1 MRTISKIINFVA
13 ATMLIGGVAFIAV
26 ACGQE
31 SAPTQAPGPGTSDVS
46 TTLSEDVE
54 VEALPTAPD
63 FTLPA
68 ANKGTEISLAQF
80 QDDKPVVIV
89 FYRAYW

>member
-1 MRTISKIINFVA
+1 MRTISKIINSVA
-13 ATMLIGGVAFIAV
+13 AIMLIGVFAFIAV

-31 SAPTQAPGPGTSDVS
+31 TTPTQAPEPTASDVS
-46 TTLSEDVE
+46 LTLSEDVA
-54 VEALPTAPD
+54 VEALSTAPD

-80 QDDKPVVIV
+80 RDDKPVVIV